1 MNVKNEM
8 LTPQE
13 IVKALDKYIIGQ
25 QKAKKAI
32 AVALRDRWRKQQ
44 ADLSIREEITPS
56 NILMKGPTG
65 TGKTELGRRIAKIC
79 KVPFVKVEATQ
90 YTERGY
96 VGDDVK
102 NMISSL
108 ADKSLDIVRKE
119 QEEAI
124 EEKVKKIVD
133 ETILNIVI
141 PPVEE
146 QEGSEGKKLN
156 KETREIFLKKIVNGE
171 LDERMIDIEIKESA
185 GNVGFIGGG
194 MVDESMMMSLGN
206 MMNRFMPSKTKKHRV
221 SIKEAKEILFEE
233 EIENH
238 LDMRA
243 MRAEAIARAESGIV
257 FIDEVD
263 KITAPRQA
271 SSGIDVSREGV
282 QRNLLPIVEGTLV
295 NTKIG
300 AIKTDHIL
308 FIAAGAFHNSKPSD
322 LMPEFQGRFPSRV
335 ELEGFQ
341 ESDYSNILQKPENSL
356 AKQQIA
362 LLKTEGV
369 DLNFTEDGFATIA
382 KAAFKL
388 NLEYENIGARR
399 LRNVMKE
406 LLEDISFDVPEEV
419 KPGSVVTVDKA
430 FVDERLS
437 NILKERD
444 ASDYVI

>member
-32 AVALRDRWRKQQ
+32 AVALRDRWRKQR

-119 QEEAI
+119 QQEAI

-156 KETREIFLKKIVNGE
+156 KETREIFLKKIINGE

-185 GNVGFIGGG
+185 SNVGFIGGG
-194 MVDESMMMSLGN
+194 MIDESMMMSLGN

-221 SIKEAKEILFEE
+221 SIKEAKEVLFEE
-233 EIENH
+233 EIDNH

-243 MRAEAIARAESGIV
+243 MRSEAIARAESGIV

-341 ESDYSNILQKPENSL
+341 ESDYANILQKPENSL
-356 AKQQIA
+356 VKQQVA

-369 DLNFTEDGFATIA
+369 ALDFTEDGLAAIA

-419 KPGSVVTVDKA
+419 KSGSVVTVDKA

-437 NILKERD
+437 NILQERD

>member
-1 MNVKNEM
+1 M

-32 AVALRDRWRKQQ
+32 AVALRDRWRKQR

-119 QEEAI
+119 QQEAI

-156 KETREIFLKKIVNGE
+156 KETREIFLKKIINGE

-185 GNVGFIGGG
+185 SNVGFIGGG
-194 MVDESMMMSLGN
+194 MIDESMMMSLGN

-221 SIKEAKEILFEE
+221 SIKEAKEVLFEE
-233 EIENH
+233 EIDNH

-243 MRAEAIARAESGIV
+243 MRSEAIARAESGIV

-341 ESDYSNILQKPENSL
+341 ESDYANILQKPENSL
-356 AKQQIA
+356 VKQQVA

-369 DLNFTEDGFATIA
+369 ALDFTEDGLAAIA

-419 KPGSVVTVDKA
+419 KSGSVVTVDKA

-437 NILKERD
+437 NILQERD